1 MCRNTSRDGNVT
13 ASMYMLSETDSD
25 YTSQAKEVTDI
36 NRQKFL
42 AELAKLLTFM
52 YEEDRQKALAMY
64 NAMFDRVE
72 NEQALI
78 QKLLSPTRQ
87 AVLIARAYDAKERKL
102 QVHAQSREDGY
113 DDESGDVP
121 QFVLVIDRIAQDL
134 PGGYTEAP
142 RAVLEDQ
149 FSLFEEDSL
158 TAEETR
164 EQEEAPAEEEE
175 NAPQEEEYSAL
186 DEVEGFIP
194 IDIPDISVPDM
205 YIPAPVQQEEAP
217 AEEEPAEHSQPQD
230 KVDAFMEELTLP
242 EEAVDTPAPVEAPV
256 QEAADQQMM
265 AEFNQ
270 QSADGEAPVKA
281 EAPATVRKARVA
293 LLILY
298 ILLAIPVG
306 LVGMVLL
313 LSATFLTLGA
323 AVITVAAGI
332 MLITAAFGGFTVFAD
347 ILVVAGVAIIVLALG
362 LLLLW
367 LFVWLI
373 GGAMVGLIRG
383 LISLGG
389 KWCYKEVAAA

>member
-1 MCRNTSRDGNVT
+1 M
-13 ASMYMLSETDSD
+13 
-25 YTSQAKEVTDI
+25 EVTDI

-102 QVHAQSREDGY
+102 QVHAQSKEDM
-113 DDESGDVP
+113 DDASGDVP

-149 FSLFEEDSL
+149 FSLFEEESL
-158 TAEETR
+158 TAEEA
-164 EQEEAPAEEEE
+164 QPEEGPAEE
-175 NAPQEEEYSAL
+175 APQEEEYPSL
-186 DEVEGFIP
+186 NEVDGFIP

-205 YIPAPVQQEEAP
+205 YIPAPVQP
-217 AEEEPAEHSQPQD
+217 EEPAEEQPLEEAQPQD
-230 KVDAFMEELTLP
+230 KVEAFMEEFTLP
-242 EEAVDTPAPVEAPV
+242 EEATELPGEA
-256 QEAADQQMM
+256 QEEAGQQQMM
-265 AEFNQ
+265 AEF
-270 QSADGEAPVKA
+270 SEAPAVEEA
-281 EAPATVRKARVA
+281 PAEPEAPATVRKARVG
-293 LLILY
+293 LLLLY
-298 ILLAIPVG
+298 ILISVPLG
-306 LVGMVLL
+306 LIGTLLL
-313 LSATFLTLGA
+313 LSLTFLTLGA

-347 ILVVAGVAIIVLALG
+347 VLVVAGVAVIVLALG

-373 GGAMVGLIRG
+373 GGAIVGLIRG
-383 LISLGG
+383 LIRLGG
-389 KWCYKEVAAA
+389 KWCYKEVAAE

>member
-1 MCRNTSRDGNVT
+1 MT
-13 ASMYMLSETDSD
+13 ADTFFYIIPLIVKRQYDSA
-25 YTSQAKEVTDI
+25 TEVTDI

-72 NEQALI
+72 DEQALI

-102 QVHAQSREDGY
+102 QVHAQSKEDM
-113 DDESGDVP
+113 DDASDDVP

-149 FSLFEEDSL
+149 FSLFEEESP
-158 TAEETR
+158 AV
-164 EQEEAPAEEEE
+164 EEAQPEEEPVE
-175 NAPQEEEYSAL
+175 EAPQEEEYSSL
-186 DEVEGFIP
+186 NEVEGFIP

-205 YIPAPVQQEEAP
+205 YIPAPVQQEEP
-217 AEEEPAEHSQPQD
+217 AEEQPLEEAQPQD
-230 KVDAFMEELTLP
+230 KVEAFMEEFTLP
-242 EEAVDTPAPVEAPV
+242 EEAMELPGEEQEEAG
-256 QEAADQQMM
+256 QQQMM
-265 AEFNQ
+265 AEF
-270 QSADGEAPVKA
+270 SEAPAVEEA
-281 EAPATVRKARVA
+281 PAEPEAPATVRKARVG
-293 LLILY
+293 LLLLY
-298 ILLAIPVG
+298 ILVSVPLG
-306 LVGMVLL
+306 LIGTLLL
-313 LSATFLTLGA
+313 LSLTFLTLGA

-347 ILVVAGVAIIVLALG
+347 VLVVAGVAIIVLALG

-373 GGAMVGLIRG
+373 GGAIVGLIRG
-383 LISLGG
+383 LIRLGG
-389 KWCYKEVAAA
+389 KWCYKEVAAE

>member
-1 MCRNTSRDGNVT
+1 MTTGTFFYIISLIVT
-13 ASMYMLSETDSD
+13 L
-25 YTSQAKEVTDI
+25 EVTDI

-102 QVHAQSREDGY
+102 QVHSQSRAGETEDEV
-113 DDESGDVP
+113 DDVP

-149 FSLFEEDSL
+149 FSLFEENSQAGED
-158 TAEETR
+158 AP
-164 EQEEAPAEEEE
+164 EQEAPAVSEESAPEE
-175 NAPQEEEYSAL
+175 DGYSSL
-186 DEVEGFIP
+186 NEVEGFIP

-217 AEEEPAEHSQPQD
+217 VEEAVEPSQSVD
-230 KVDAFMEELTLP
+230 KVEAFMEEFSLP
-242 EEAVDTPAPVEAPV
+242 EEATQLSAPAEAEAVDEGQQQVLEEFAEAPAAP
-256 QEAADQQMM
+256 EAA
-265 AEFNQ
+265 AK
-270 QSADGEAPVKA
+270 P
-281 EAPATVRKARVA
+281 EAPATVRKAKVA

-298 ILLAIPVG
+298 ILLAVPVG
-306 LVGMVLL
+306 LIGMVLL
-313 LSATFLTLGA
+313 LAATFLTLGV

-373 GGAMVGLIRG
+373 GGAMVGFIRG
-383 LISLGG
+383 LIRLGG
-389 KWCYKEVAAA
+389 KWCYKEVAAE

>member
-1 MCRNTSRDGNVT
+1 M
-13 ASMYMLSETDSD
+13 
-25 YTSQAKEVTDI
+25 TDI

-42 AELAKLLTFM
+42 AELGKLLTFM

-64 NAMFDRVE
+64 NAMFDQVE

-102 QVHAQSREDGY
+102 QVHAQSREDKGE
-113 DDESGDVP
+113 DSGEVP

-149 FSLFEEDSL
+149 FSLFEEESL
-158 TAEETR
+158 SPEADEVQEAALPGEES
-164 EQEEAPAEEEE
+164 APEKD
-175 NAPQEEEYSAL
+175 EYSSL
-186 DEVEGFIP
+186 NEVEGFIP
-194 IDIPDISVPDM
+194 IHIPDISVDDM
-205 YIPAPVQQEEAP
+205 YIPAPVQQEEAAP
-217 AEEEPAEHSQPQD
+217 EEPVESQD
-230 KVDAFMEELTLP
+230 KVDAFMQEFTLP
-242 EEAVDTPAPVEAPV
+242 EEAVAAPAPVEAPV
-256 QEAADQQMM
+256 QEAPGQQMM
-265 AEFNQ
+265 DEFAE
-270 QSADGEAPVKA
+270 QSAVSEAPQEVEAPV
-281 EAPATVRKARVA
+281 TVRKTRVG
-293 LLILY
+293 LLLLY
-298 ILLAIPVG
+298 ILFSVPLG
-306 LVGMVLL
+306 LIGMVLL
-313 LSATFLTLGA
+313 LAVTFLTLGV

-347 ILVVAGVAIIVLALG
+347 ILVVAGVAVIVLALG

-383 LISLGG
+383 LIRLGG
-389 KWCYKEVAAA
+389 KWCYKEVAAE

>member
-1 MCRNTSRDGNVT
+1 MTTGTFFYIISLIVT
-13 ASMYMLSETDSD
+13 L
-25 YTSQAKEVTDI
+25 EVTDI

-102 QVHAQSREDGY
+102 QVHSQSRAVETEDEI
-113 DDESGDVP
+113 DDVP

-149 FSLFEEDSL
+149 FSLFEENSQAGED
-158 TAEETR
+158 AP
-164 EQEEAPAEEEE
+164 EQEAPAVSEESAPEE
-175 NAPQEEEYSAL
+175 DGYSSL
-186 DEVEGFIP
+186 NEVEGFIP

-205 YIPAPVQQEEAP
+205 YIPAPVQQEETP
-217 AEEEPAEHSQPQD
+217 VEEAVEPSQPVD
-230 KVDAFMEELTLP
+230 KVEAFMEEFSLP
-242 EEAVDTPAPVEAPV
+242 EEATQLSAPAEAEAVDEG
-256 QEAADQQMM
+256 QQQVLE
-265 AEFNQ
+265 EF
-270 QSADGEAPVKA
+270 A
-281 EAPATVRKARVA
+281 EAPAAPEAAAKPEAPSTVRRAKVA

-298 ILLAIPVG
+298 ILLAVPVG
-306 LVGMVLL
+306 LIGMVLL
-313 LSATFLTLGA
+313 LAATFLTLGV
-323 AVITVAAGI
+323 AVITAAAGI

-373 GGAMVGLIRG
+373 GGAMVGFIRG
-383 LISLGG
+383 LIRLGG
-389 KWCYKEVAAA
+389 KWCYKEVAAE

>member
-1 MCRNTSRDGNVT
+1 MT
-13 ASMYMLSETDSD
+13 ADTFFYIIPLIVKRQYDSA
-25 YTSQAKEVTDI
+25 TEVTDI

-72 NEQALI
+72 DEQALI

-102 QVHAQSREDGY
+102 QVHAQSREEL
-113 DDESGDVP
+113 DDSDDVP

-149 FSLFEEDSL
+149 FSLFEEESP
-158 TAEETR
+158 AV
-164 EQEEAPAEEEE
+164 EEAQPEEESVE
-175 NAPQEEEYSAL
+175 EAPQEEEYSSL
-186 DEVEGFIP
+186 NEVEGFIP

-205 YIPAPVQQEEAP
+205 YIPAPVQP
-217 AEEEPAEHSQPQD
+217 EEPAEEQPLEEAQPQD
-230 KVDAFMEELTLP
+230 KVEAFMEEFTLP
-242 EEAVDTPAPVEAPV
+242 EEAMELPGEEQEEAG
-256 QEAADQQMM
+256 QQQMM
-265 AEFNQ
+265 AEF
-270 QSADGEAPVKA
+270 SEAPAVEEA
-281 EAPATVRKARVA
+281 PAEPEAPATVRKARVG
-293 LLILY
+293 LLLLY
-298 ILLAIPVG
+298 ILISVPLG
-306 LVGMVLL
+306 LIGTLLL
-313 LSATFLTLGA
+313 LSLTFLTLGA

-347 ILVVAGVAIIVLALG
+347 VLVVAGVAIIVLALG
-362 LLLLW
+362 LFLLW

-373 GGAMVGLIRG
+373 GGAIVGLIRG
-383 LISLGG
+383 LIRLGG
-389 KWCYKEVAAA
+389 KWCYKEVAAE

>member
-1 MCRNTSRDGNVT
+1 MT
-13 ASMYMLSETDSD
+13 AGTFFYIIPLIVKRQYDSA
-25 YTSQAKEVTDI
+25 TEVTDI

-72 NEQALI
+72 DEQALI

-102 QVHAQSREDGY
+102 QVHAQSREELDDG
-113 DDESGDVP
+113 DDVP

-149 FSLFEEDSL
+149 FSLFEEESP
-158 TAEETR
+158 AV
-164 EQEEAPAEEEE
+164 EEAQPEEEPIE
-175 NAPQEEEYSAL
+175 EAPQEEEYSSL
-186 DEVEGFIP
+186 NEVEGFIP

-205 YIPAPVQQEEAP
+205 YIPAPVQP
-217 AEEEPAEHSQPQD
+217 EEPAEEQPLEEAQPQD
-230 KVDAFMEELTLP
+230 KVEAFMEEFTLP
-242 EEAVDTPAPVEAPV
+242 EEAMELPGEA
-256 QEAADQQMM
+256 QEEAGQQQMM
-265 AEFNQ
+265 AEF
-270 QSADGEAPVKA
+270 SEAPAVEEA
-281 EAPATVRKARVA
+281 PAEPEAPATVRKARVG
-293 LLILY
+293 LLLLY
-298 ILLAIPVG
+298 ILISVPLG
-306 LVGMVLL
+306 LIGTLLL
-313 LSATFLTLGA
+313 LSLTFLTLGA

-347 ILVVAGVAIIVLALG
+347 VLVVAGVAIIVLALG

-373 GGAMVGLIRG
+373 GGAIVGLIRG
-383 LISLGG
+383 LIRLGG
-389 KWCYKEVAAA
+389 KWCYKEVAAE

>member
-1 MCRNTSRDGNVT
+1 MT
-13 ASMYMLSETDSD
+13 ADTFFYIIPLIVKRQYDSA
-25 YTSQAKEVTDI
+25 TEVTDI

-72 NEQALI
+72 DEQALI

-102 QVHAQSREDGY
+102 QVHAQSKEDM
-113 DDESGDVP
+113 DDASDDVP

-149 FSLFEEDSL
+149 FSLFEEESP
-158 TAEETR
+158 AV
-164 EQEEAPAEEEE
+164 EEAQPEEEPAEE
-175 NAPQEEEYSAL
+175 APQEEEYSSL
-186 DEVEGFIP
+186 NEVEGFIP

-205 YIPAPVQQEEAP
+205 YIPAPVQQEEP
-217 AEEEPAEHSQPQD
+217 AEEQPLEEAQPQD
-230 KVDAFMEELTLP
+230 KVEAFMEEFTLP
-242 EEAVDTPAPVEAPV
+242 EEAMELPGEA
-256 QEAADQQMM
+256 QEEAGQQQMM
-265 AEFNQ
+265 AEF
-270 QSADGEAPVKA
+270 SEAPAVEEA
-281 EAPATVRKARVA
+281 PAEPEAPATVRKARVG
-293 LLILY
+293 LLLLY
-298 ILLAIPVG
+298 ILISVPLG
-306 LVGMVLL
+306 LIGTLLL
-313 LSATFLTLGA
+313 LSLTFFTLGA

-347 ILVVAGVAIIVLALG
+347 VLVVAGVAIIVLALG

-373 GGAMVGLIRG
+373 GGAIVGLIRG
-383 LISLGG
+383 LIRLGG
-389 KWCYKEVAAA
+389 KWCYKEVAAE

>member
-1 MCRNTSRDGNVT
+1 MT
-13 ASMYMLSETDSD
+13 ADTFFYIIPLIVKRQYGSAT
-25 YTSQAKEVTDI
+25 EVTDI

-72 NEQALI
+72 DEQALI

-102 QVHAQSREDGY
+102 QVHAQSKEDM
-113 DDESGDVP
+113 DDASDDVP

-149 FSLFEEDSL
+149 FSLFEEESPAVED
-158 TAEETR
+158 AQPEE
-164 EQEEAPAEEEE
+164 EPAEE
-175 NAPQEEEYSAL
+175 APQEEEYSSL
-186 DEVEGFIP
+186 NEVEGFIP

-205 YIPAPVQQEEAP
+205 YIPAPVQP
-217 AEEEPAEHSQPQD
+217 EEPAEEQPLEEAQPQD
-230 KVDAFMEELTLP
+230 KVEAFMEEFTLP
-242 EEAVDTPAPVEAPV
+242 EEAMELPGEEQEEAG
-256 QEAADQQMM
+256 QQQMM
-265 AEFNQ
+265 AEF
-270 QSADGEAPVKA
+270 SEAPAVEEA
-281 EAPATVRKARVA
+281 PAEPEAPATVRKARVG
-293 LLILY
+293 LLLLY
-298 ILLAIPVG
+298 ILISVPLG
-306 LVGMVLL
+306 LIGTLLL
-313 LSATFLTLGA
+313 LSLTFLTLGA

-347 ILVVAGVAIIVLALG
+347 VLVVAGVAIIVLALG

-373 GGAMVGLIRG
+373 GGAIVGLIRG
-383 LISLGG
+383 LIRLGG
-389 KWCYKEVAAA
+389 KWCYKEVAAE

>member
-1 MCRNTSRDGNVT
+1 MTTGTFFYIISLIVT
-13 ASMYMLSETDSD
+13 L
-25 YTSQAKEVTDI
+25 EVTDI

-102 QVHAQSREDGY
+102 QVHSQSRAGETEDEV
-113 DDESGDVP
+113 DDVP

-149 FSLFEEDSL
+149 FSLFEENSQAGED
-158 TAEETR
+158 AP
-164 EQEEAPAEEEE
+164 EQEAPAVSEES
-175 NAPQEEEYSAL
+175 APEEEEYSSL
-186 DEVEGFIP
+186 NEVEGFIP

-217 AEEEPAEHSQPQD
+217 VEEAVEPSQPVD
-230 KVDAFMEELTLP
+230 KVDAFMEEFSLP
-242 EEAVDTPAPVEAPV
+242 EEAAQLSAPAEAEAVDEGQQQVLEEFAEAPAAP
-256 QEAADQQMM
+256 EAA
-265 AEFNQ
+265 AK
-270 QSADGEAPVKA
+270 P
-281 EAPATVRKARVA
+281 EAPATVRKAKVA

-298 ILLAIPVG
+298 ILLAVPVG
-306 LVGMVLL
+306 LIGMILL
-313 LSATFLTLGA
+313 LAATFLTLGV

-373 GGAMVGLIRG
+373 GGAMVGFIRG
-383 LISLGG
+383 LIRLGS
-389 KWCYKEVAAA
+389 KWCYKEVAAE

>member
-1 MCRNTSRDGNVT
+1 MT
-13 ASMYMLSETDSD
+13 ADTFFYIIPLIVKRQYDSA
-25 YTSQAKEVTDI
+25 TEVTDI

-72 NEQALI
+72 DEQALI

-102 QVHAQSREDGY
+102 QVHAQSREDM
-113 DDESGDVP
+113 DDASDDVP

-149 FSLFEEDSL
+149 FSLFEEESP
-158 TAEETR
+158 AV
-164 EQEEAPAEEEE
+164 EEAQPEEEPVE
-175 NAPQEEEYSAL
+175 EAPQEEEYSSL
-186 DEVEGFIP
+186 NEVEGFIP

-205 YIPAPVQQEEAP
+205 YIPASVQQEEP
-217 AEEEPAEHSQPQD
+217 AEEQPLEEAQPQD
-230 KVDAFMEELTLP
+230 KVEAFMEEFTLP
-242 EEAVDTPAPVEAPV
+242 EEAMELPGEEQEEAG
-256 QEAADQQMM
+256 QQQMM
-265 AEFNQ
+265 AEF
-270 QSADGEAPVKA
+270 SEAPAVEDA
-281 EAPATVRKARVA
+281 PAVEAAPATVRKARVG
-293 LLILY
+293 LLLLY
-298 ILLAIPVG
+298 ILISVPLG
-306 LVGMVLL
+306 LIGTLLL
-313 LSATFLTLGA
+313 LSLTFLTLGA

-347 ILVVAGVAIIVLALG
+347 VLVVAGVAIIVLALG

-373 GGAMVGLIRG
+373 GGAIVGLIRG
-383 LISLGG
+383 LIRLGG
-389 KWCYKEVAAA
+389 KWCYKEVAAE